1 MTASLD
7 RLSSADRGFVTWLAG
22 MVREPIES
30 VWGRLHSP
38 VSSTKIDGEQIVS
51 LDLSVIGAAMRA
63 VVGPQRK
70 LSLPVAGLDGV
81 TELDCSGLDLDM
93 LDVRALPNLRLL
105 RCANNRLRELDL
117 TQCPRLEVLECQGN
131 AMMVLDLRA
140 NPSLREVDCSGNG
153 LGALVLPSPSRLVEL
168 DCSRNQLMVLDLGVQ
183 PELVE
188 LRCFRNALVR
198 LELGLVPRLARLDA
212 SRNELPRFSF
222 EPAPSLTMLHVGR
235 NRIGELDVSSLEQLQ
250 DLRCQGNYIGQLDL
264 RACTALEF
272 LDASDNQLELLLLGD
287 KPRLGELL
295 LVDNRLEVLRLQS
308 LSLEILTAARN
319 PLRELSLDCP
329 GLRALDVSEA
339 SLSALDLSSAPSLI
353 ELRCAGTPLRS
364 LDLSPCGELLRVEL
378 QQERVQLRM
387 TDAQQQRLVSLRPRR
402 TGPLDLAQLDAWE
415 LHDLAWRA
423 LAWRGVASP
432 RMRTSRDGEDLEQL
446 HQIAR
451 APQVDLGTL
460 RMMYWTSA
468 PQRYLRYRTR
478 EEVPIYQRAGWDL
491 LATIEARVTSGDW
504 QATIPFDPRQDR
516 HTRSV
521 RGVDWTIERPGE
533 TAEIVREIPPPLR

>member
-7 RLSSADRGFVTWLAG
+7 GLSSADRGFVTWLAG

-38 VSSTKIDGEQIVS
+38 VSSTKVDGEQIVS

-70 LSLPVAGLDGV
+70 LSLPVAGLEGV
-81 TELDCSGLDLDM
+81 LELDCSGLDLDV

-117 TQCPRLEVLECQGN
+117 TQCPKLEVLECQGN

-153 LGALVLPSPSRLVEL
+153 LGALVLPSPSRLLEL

-198 LELGLVPRLARLDA
+198 LELGYVPKLSRLDA
-212 SRNELPRFSF
+212 SRNELPRLSL
-222 EPAPSLTMLHVGR
+222 EPGSALTLLHVGR
-235 NRIGELDVSSLEQLQ
+235 NRIGELDVSSLRQLQ
-250 DLRCQGNYIGQLDL
+250 DLRCQGNYIGHLDL

-272 LDASDNQLELLLLGD
+272 LDASDNQLESLQLGD

-295 LVDNRLEVLRLQS
+295 LVDNRLEGLRLQS
-308 LSLEILTAARN
+308 LSLELLTAARN
-319 PLRELSLDCP
+319 PLRELHLECP
-329 GLRALDVSEA
+329 ALRALDVSETA
-339 SLSALDLSSAPSLI
+339 LSELVLSAAPALI
-353 ELRCAGTPLRS
+353 ELRCAGTPLSR
-364 LDLSPCGELLRVEL
+364 LDLRPCGELLRVEL
-378 QQERVQLRM
+378 DQKRVHLDM
-387 TDAQQQRLVSLRPRR
+387 TDEQRQRLVSLRPRR
-402 TGPLDLAQLDAWE
+402 AGPPDLSQLDAWE
-415 LHDLAWRA
+415 LHDLAWRS
-423 LAWRGVASP
+423 LAWRGVAAP

-451 APQVDLGTL
+451 APHVDLGTL

-478 EEVPIYQRAGWDL
+478 EEVPLYQRAGWDL
-491 LATIEARVTSGDW
+491 LATIEARASSGDW
-504 QATIPFDPRQDR
+504 QAVIPFDPRQDR

-521 RGVDWTIERPGE
+521 RGVDWTVERPGE
-533 TAEIVREIPPPLR
+533 SGEIVREVPEALR